1 MSIAVVPALIEDRA
15 VFTRERANG
24 YYHVA
29 AHVIADSV
37 VTIPG
42 LLLISL
48 LCTIIIYFM
57 VGLSHGGEGFAV
69 FLFCLFMS
77 LYELSSALV
86 VPTAFGLMDHCL
98 GWFWLY
104 RLFPPR
110 KVESMLALISAIV
123 PHYVIGMA
131 LGSGV
136 YGMFM
141 LSEGFFVITCNI
153 PVDVRTTL
161 VCCHSSFLPSYV

>member
-77 LYELSSALV
+77 L
-86 VPTAFGLMDHCL
+86 L
-98 GWFWLY
+98 GA
-104 RLFPPR
+104 
-110 KVESMLALISAIV
+110 ESMLALIAAIV
-123 PHYVIGMA
+123 PHYIIGMA

-141 LSEGFFVITCNI
+141 LSEGFFVIPSNI
-153 PVDVRTTL
+153 PVWWKYWSYYMGFREYHCLPEEQYACSPPRKTTR
-161 VCCHSSFLPSYV
+161 